1 MAPALVAEPGR
12 AAFYLEFELVPLA
25 LEILGARLG
34 LSALWAARK
43 VRLVLRREFK

>member
-25 LEILGARLG
+25 LEILGAVG